1 MVLAKVR
8 SGAVYGVDA
17 YPVEIEV
24 NAGHGEPKIII
35 VGLPDAAVKESGDRV
50 MTALINSGFAPP
62 MGRTTINLAPAD
74 IRKEGPSFD
83 LPIALGMI
91 AAQGDLDKDKLDPL
105 CVIGE
110 LALSG
115 EVRRVRGV
123 LPIAIQARAEGC
135 RGILVPAENA
145 DEAAVVEGLTVY
157 PIQTLRQAADF
168 LADKLVLAPYGVN
181 VVSVFD
187 SHSHYDDDFADV
199 KGQEFAK
206 RALEVACAGGHN
218 LLAVGPP
225 GTGKTMLAKR
235 VPSILPPLTLEEALE
250 TTKIHSIAG
259 VLPPRQALVGRRP
272 FRTPHHTV
280 SDAGLLGGG
289 SHPVPGE
296 VSLAHHGVLF
306 LDEMPEFHRNV
317 LEVMRQPLED
327 GVVTISRAAISMTFP
342 CRFMLVAAM
351 NPCPCGFFG
360 DPKRECRC
368 SPLQIQKYRNRI
380 SGPLLDRID
389 IHVEVPSVR
398 YQDLS
403 AVEKGEPSDK
413 IRERV
418 IKGRKIQQERFKG
431 SSKVHCNAAMRA
443 KDLQKHCRLEDDAQN
458 LLKMAI
464 SDLNFSARAYD
475 RILKVSRTIA
485 DLDESETIKT
495 PHVSEAIQYRS
506 LDRQYWA

>member
-91 AAQGDLDKDKLDPL
+91 AAQGDIEKETLNDL

-123 LPIAIQARAEGC
+123 LPIAIQARADGC

-145 DEAAVVEGLTVY
+145 DEAAVVEGLIVY
-157 PIQTLRQAADF
+157 PVQTCRQAADF
-168 LADKLVLAPYGVN
+168 LAGKCAIAPYTVDVLN
-181 VVSVFD
+181 VFNNYN
-187 SHSHYDDDFADV
+187 HYDDDFADV
-199 KGQEFAK
+199 RGQEYAR
-206 RALEVACAGGHN
+206 RAIEVAISGGHN
-218 LLAVGPP
+218 ALMVGPP
-225 GTGKTMLAKR
+225 GSGKSMIAKR
-235 VPSILPPLTLEEALE
+235 VPSILPPMTLEEALE

-259 VLPPRQALVGRRP
+259 VLQPRQALVGRRP

-389 IHVEVPSVR
+389 IHVEVPAVR

-403 AVEKGEPSDK
+403 MVERGESSEK

-431 SSKVHCNAAMRA
+431 SPKVHCNAAMRA
-443 KDLQKHCRLEDDAQN
+443 KDLQKYCRLEDEAQN
-458 LLKMAI
+458 HLKMAI
-464 SDLNFSARAYD
+464 NDLNFSARAYD
-475 RILKVSRTIA
+475 RILKVARTIA
-485 DLDESETIKT
+485 DLEESETIKT
-495 PHVSEAIQYRS
+495 PHVSEAVQYRS